1 MREGIHAG
9 FLGGMDVNNRE
20 VAEVFQR
27 IADLLEIK
35 GEEIYRVLAYRRASD
50 TVRSLGESIEAVWRD
65 GRLEE
70 IPGVGKA
77 ISGKID
83 ELLRT
88 GRLEFYEKLTTEIP
102 PSLIDLLHVGDVGP
116 KKAARFWK
124 ELGIT
129 SLDDLEAAAKAG
141 RLKSLRGMGER
152 SEKRILESLEALKLR
167 QTDRILINQAW
178 EIAADLVASLG
189 KLPGVEKAEV
199 AGSLRRWRETVGDL
213 DLIAA
218 SSDASSVMNAFLSLP
233 QISRIVGRGE
243 TKLSV
248 ELHNGLRTQLW
259 VHPPSHFGT
268 ALQYATGSQAHN
280 VRLRELAKRS
290 GLSLSE
296 HGFMRQDGS
305 EITCEDEEEVYRI
318 LGLPWI
324 PAELREDRGEVEAA
338 LEDRLPKLITQN
350 DLVGELHSHSDW
362 SDGSCTLEEM
372 VRAAQAFGLQ
382 YLAITDHSQ
391 SLGVAR
397 GLDVDRLRQQR
408 EAINEIQQAVGDD
421 IRVLQ
426 GIEVEILADGRMDY
440 SDEVLSELDL
450 VIASLHTSLRQPRH
464 IITARL
470 LKAIRNPHV
479 DMIAHPTGR
488 LIGSRD
494 PADLDME
501 AIFET
506 AAEHQV
512 VLSINASPERLDLSD
527 VHARRAMELG
537 CLLAVNTDAHHPE
550 HLVLQQYGVGVA
562 RRAWVESG
570 SVINC
575 WPYDRVHQW
584 LRARG

>member
-1 MREGIHAG
+1 ME
-9 FLGGMDVNNRE
+9 VNNRE
-20 VAEVFQR
+20 VAKIFQS

-35 GEEIYRVLAYRRASD
+35 GEAIYRVLAYRRVGDA
-50 TVRSLGESIEAVWRD
+50 VRSLGQSIEAVWRD

-77 ISGKID
+77 ISEKID

-102 PSLIDLLHVGDVGP
+102 PSLIDLLRVGDVGP

-141 RLKSLRGMGER
+141 KLRSLRGMGER

-167 QTDRILINQAW
+167 QTDRILISQAW
-178 EIAADLVASLG
+178 EIAVDLLASLRE
-189 KLPGVEKAEV
+189 LTGVKKAEI

-218 SSDASSVMNAFLSLP
+218 STEANSVMDAFLSFP
-233 QISRIVGRGE
+233 QVSRILGRGE

-248 ELHNGLRTQLW
+248 ELYDGLRMQLW

-268 ALQYATGSQAHN
+268 VLQYATGSQAHN
-280 VRLRELAKRS
+280 VRLRKLAKRV

-296 HGFMRQDGS
+296 HGFKREDES
-305 EITCEDEEEVYRI
+305 EFACEEEVEVYQI

-324 PAELREDRGEVEAA
+324 PPELREDRGEVQAA
-338 LEDRLPKLITQN
+338 LEDRLPQLITQN
-350 DLVGELHSHSDW
+350 ELVGELHVHTDW
-362 SDGSCTLEEM
+362 SDGSCTLTEM
-372 VRAAQAFGLQ
+372 VEAAQEFGLQ
-382 YLAITDHSQ
+382 YLAITEHSQ

-408 EAINEIQQAVGDD
+408 KAINEIQQVVGDS
-421 IRVLQ
+421 IRILQ
-426 GIEVEILADGRMDY
+426 GVEVEILADGRMDY
-440 SDEVLSELDL
+440 PDEILGELDL
-450 VIASLHTSLRQPRH
+450 VIASLHTSLRQPRE

-470 LKAIRNPHV
+470 LEAIRNPHV

-501 AIFET
+501 SILET

-512 VLSINASPERLDLSD
+512 ALSINASPERLDLTD
-527 VHARRAMELG
+527 LHARRAVELG

-550 HLVLQQYGVGVA
+550 HLAFQQYGVGVA
-562 RRAWVESG
+562 RRAWVDPG
-570 SVINC
+570 SVINS
-575 WPYDRVHQW
+575 WPYDRVVNW

>member
-1 MREGIHAG
+1 ME
-9 FLGGMDVNNRE
+9 VNNRE
-20 VAEVFQR
+20 VAEIFQN

-50 TVRSLGESIEAVWRD
+50 AVRSLGQSIEAVWKD
-65 GRLEE
+65 GHLEE

-77 ISGKID
+77 ISEKID

-88 GRLEFYEKLTTEIP
+88 GDLEFYETLTTEIP
-102 PSLIDLLHVGDVGP
+102 PGLIDLLRVGDVGP

-141 RLKSLRGMGER
+141 KIRSLRGMGER
-152 SEKRILESLEALKLR
+152 SEKRIIESLEALKLR
-167 QTDRILINQAW
+167 QTDRVLINQAW
-178 EIAADLVASLG
+178 EIAMDLLG
-189 KLPGVEKAEV
+189 RLRELPSVEKAEI

-218 SSDASSVMNAFLSLP
+218 STDASSVMEAFLSFP
-233 QISRIVGRGE
+233 QINRILGQGE

-248 ELHNGLRTQLW
+248 ELYDGLRTQLW

-280 VRLRELAKRS
+280 VRLRQLAKGV

-296 HGFMRQDGS
+296 HGFKNDDGS
-305 EITCEDEEEVYRI
+305 EIICEEEAEVYRI

-324 PAELREDRGEVEAA
+324 PPELREDRGEVEAA
-338 LEDRLPKLITQN
+338 LEDRLPKLITQE
-350 DLVGELHSHSDW
+350 DLVGELHIHSDW
-362 SDGSCTLEEM
+362 SDGSCTMKEM
-372 VRAAQAFGLQ
+372 VMAALEFGLQ

-397 GLDVDRLRQQR
+397 GLDVDHLKQQR
-408 EAINEIQQAVGDD
+408 KEIDEIQQEMGED
-421 IRVLQ
+421 IRILQ
-426 GIEVEILADGRMDY
+426 GVEVEILADGRLDY
-440 SDEVLSELDL
+440 SDEVLGELDL
-450 VIASLHTSLRQPRH
+450 VIASIHTSLRQPRD

-470 LKAIRNPHV
+470 IKAIRNPHV

-501 AIFET
+501 AILET

-512 VLSINASPERLDLSD
+512 VLSINANPERLDLSD
-527 VHARRAMELG
+527 LHTRRAVELG

-550 HLVLQQYGVGVA
+550 HLSFQQYGVCVA

-570 SVINC
+570 SVINS
-575 WPYDRVHQW
+575 WPYDRVLKW
-584 LRARG
+584 LRARD

>member
-1 MREGIHAG
+1 M
-9 FLGGMDVNNRE
+9 NNRE

>member
-1 MREGIHAG
+1 MREVINIQ
-9 FLGGMDVNNRE
+9 GGMEVNNRE
-20 VAEVFQR
+20 VAEVFER

-35 GEEIYRVLAYRRASD
+35 GEKIYRVLAYRRASD
-50 TVRSLGESIEAVWRD
+50 AVRSLGQNIEAVWRK
-65 GRLEE
+65 GLLEE

-77 ISGKID
+77 ISDKID

-88 GRLEFYEKLTTEIP
+88 GQLEFYEKLTTEIP
-102 PSLIDLLHVGDVGP
+102 PSLIDLLRVGDVGP

-141 RLKSLRGMGER
+141 KLRSLHGMGER

-167 QTDRILINQAW
+167 QTDRVLINQAW
-178 EIAADLVASLG
+178 EIAPDLVASLRE
-189 KLPGVEKAEV
+189 LPAVEKAEV

-218 SSDASSVMNAFLSLP
+218 STEASSAMDAFLSFP
-233 QISRIVGRGE
+233 HISRILGRGE

-248 ELHNGLRTQLW
+248 ELYDGLRAQLW
-259 VHPPSHFGT
+259 VHPPSRFGT

-280 VRLRELAKRS
+280 VRLRELAKRA

-296 HGFMRQDGS
+296 HGFKKQDGT
-305 EITCEDEEEVYRI
+305 EITCEEEAEVYHI

-324 PAELREDRGEVEAA
+324 PPELREDRGEVEAG

-350 DLVGELHSHSDW
+350 DLVGELHVHSDW
-362 SDGSCTLEEM
+362 SDGSCTLTEM
-372 VRAAQAFGLQ
+372 VKAAQEYGLQ
-382 YLAITDHSQ
+382 YLAITEHSQ
-391 SLGVAR
+391 SLGIAS
-397 GLDVDRLRQQR
+397 GLNIDRLRQQR
-408 EAINEIQQAVGDD
+408 QAINEIQQEVGDD
-421 IRVLQ
+421 IRILHGV
-426 GIEVEILADGRMDY
+426 EVEILADGRLDF
-440 SDEVLSELDL
+440 SDEVLDELDL
-450 VIASLHTSLRQPRH
+450 VIASLHTSLRQPRD
-464 IITARL
+464 IITTRL

-501 AIFET
+501 AILEA

-512 VLSINASPERLDLSD
+512 VLSINANPERLDLSD
-527 VHARRAMELG
+527 LHAHRAVELG

-550 HLVLQQYGVGVA
+550 NLAFQQYGVGVA
-562 RRAWVESG
+562 RRAWVESR

-575 WPYDRVHQW
+575 WPYDRVRKW

>member
-1 MREGIHAG
+1 ME
-9 FLGGMDVNNRE
+9 VNNRE
-20 VAEVFQR
+20 VAKIFQS

-35 GEEIYRVLAYRRASD
+35 GEAIYRILAYRRASD
-50 TVRSLGESIEAVWRD
+50 AVRSLGQSIEAVWRD

-77 ISGKID
+77 ISEKID

-102 PSLIDLLHVGDVGP
+102 PGLIDLLRVGDVGP

-129 SLDDLEAAAKAG
+129 SLNDLEAAAKAG
-141 RLKSLRGMGER
+141 KLRSLRGMGVR

-167 QTDRILINQAW
+167 QTDRILISQAW
-178 EIAADLVASLG
+178 EIAVDLLASLRE
-189 KLPGVEKAEV
+189 LPGVEKAEI
-199 AGSLRRWRETVGDL
+199 AGSLRRWHETVGDL

-218 SSDASSVMNAFLSLP
+218 STDASSVMDAFLSFP
-233 QISRIVGRGE
+233 QISRILGRGK

-248 ELHNGLRTQLW
+248 ELYAGLRTQLW

-280 VRLRELAKRS
+280 VRLRELAKRV

-296 HGFMRQDGS
+296 HGFKRQDES
-305 EITCEDEEEVYRI
+305 EFTCEEEVEVYQI

-324 PAELREDRGEVEAA
+324 PPELREDRGEVQAA
-338 LEDRLPKLITQN
+338 LEDRLPQLITQN
-350 DLVGELHSHSDW
+350 DLVGELHVHSDW
-362 SDGSCTLEEM
+362 SDGSCTLKEM
-372 VRAAQAFGLQ
+372 VEGAQEFGLQ

-391 SLGVAR
+391 SLGIAR

-408 EAINEIQQAVGDD
+408 KAINEIQQSVGDD
-421 IRVLQ
+421 IRILQ
-426 GIEVEILADGRMDY
+426 GVEVEILADGRLDY
-440 SDEVLSELDL
+440 PDEVLSELDL
-450 VIASLHTSLRQPRH
+450 VIASLHTSLRQPRD

-470 LKAIRNPHV
+470 LEAIRNPHV

-501 AIFET
+501 SILET

-512 VLSINASPERLDLSD
+512 ALSINASPERLDLSD
-527 VHARRAMELG
+527 LHVRRAVELG
-537 CLLAVNTDAHHPE
+537 CLLAVNTDAHHPK
-550 HLVLQQYGVGVA
+550 HLAFQQYGVGVA
-562 RRAWVESG
+562 RRAWLEPG

-575 WPYDRVHQW
+575 WPYDRVLKW

>member
-1 MREGIHAG
+1 M
-9 FLGGMDVNNRE
+9 NNRE

-488 LIGSRD
+488 LVGSRD

>member
-233 QISRIVGRGE
+233 QRPQ
-243 TKLSV
+243 KLPIFMPLPQLPNDDRNRV
-248 ELHNGLRTQLW
+248 E
-259 VHPPSHFGT
+259 
-268 ALQYATGSQAHN
+268 
-280 VRLRELAKRS
+280 
-290 GLSLSE
+290 
-296 HGFMRQDGS
+296 
-305 EITCEDEEEVYRI
+305 
-318 LGLPWI
+318 
-324 PAELREDRGEVEAA
+324 
-338 LEDRLPKLITQN
+338 
-350 DLVGELHSHSDW
+350 
-362 SDGSCTLEEM
+362 
-372 VRAAQAFGLQ
+372 
-382 YLAITDHSQ
+382 
-391 SLGVAR
+391 
-397 GLDVDRLRQQR
+397 
-408 EAINEIQQAVGDD
+408 
-421 IRVLQ
+421 
-426 GIEVEILADGRMDY
+426 
-440 SDEVLSELDL
+440 
-450 VIASLHTSLRQPRH
+450 
-464 IITARL
+464 
-470 LKAIRNPHV
+470 
-479 DMIAHPTGR
+479 
-488 LIGSRD
+488 
-494 PADLDME
+494 
-501 AIFET
+501 
-506 AAEHQV
+506 
-512 VLSINASPERLDLSD
+512 
-527 VHARRAMELG
+527 
-537 CLLAVNTDAHHPE
+537 
-550 HLVLQQYGVGVA
+550 
-562 RRAWVESG
+562 
-570 SVINC
+570 
-575 WPYDRVHQW
+575 
-584 LRARG
+584 

>member
-1 MREGIHAG
+1 MN
-9 FLGGMDVNNRE
+9 VNNRE
-20 VAEVFQR
+20 VAEVFQN

-50 TVRSLGESIEAVWRD
+50 AVRSLGKDIEAVWRD
-65 GRLEE
+65 ERLEE

-77 ISGKID
+77 ISEKID

-88 GRLEFYEKLTTEIP
+88 GRLEFYEKLTAEIP
-102 PSLIDLLHVGDVGP
+102 LSLLDLLRVGDVGP

-124 ELGIT
+124 ELGI
-129 SLDDLEAAAKAG
+129 
-141 RLKSLRGMGER
+141 KSLEELEVAANAGKIRSLHGMGER
-152 SEKRILESLEALKLR
+152 SEKRIIESLEALKLR
-167 QTDRILINQAW
+167 QADRVLINQAW
-178 EIAADLVASLG
+178 ELGAELIANLRELA
-189 KLPGVEKAEV
+189 GVEKAEV

-213 DLIAA
+213 DLVAA
-218 SSDASSVMNAFLSLP
+218 SSDASSVMEDFLSFP
-233 QISRIVGRGE
+233 QVSRVLGRGE

-248 ELHNGLRTQLW
+248 ELFDGLRAQLW

-280 VRLRELAKRS
+280 VRLRELAKRN

-296 HGFMRQDGS
+296 HGFKKQDGT
-305 EITCEDEEEVYRI
+305 EITCEEEKEVYRI

-324 PAELREDRGEVEAA
+324 PPELREDRGEVEAA
-338 LEDRLPKLITQN
+338 LEDRLPKLITLD
-350 DLVGELHSHSDW
+350 DLVGELHTHSDW

-372 VRAAQAFGLQ
+372 VKAAQELGLQ

-397 GLDVDRLRQQR
+397 GLDADRLRQQR
-408 EAINEIQQAVGDD
+408 EAINEIQDAVGDG
-421 IRVLQ
+421 IRILQ
-426 GIEVEILADGRMDY
+426 GVEVEILADGRLDY
-440 SDEVLSELDL
+440 PDEVLSELDL
-450 VIASLHTSLRQPRH
+450 VIAALHSSLRQPREM
-464 IITARL
+464 ITTRL
-470 LKAIRNPHV
+470 IKAIRNPHV

-501 AIFET
+501 AILET

-512 VLSINASPERLDLSD
+512 VLSINANPERLDLSD
-527 VHARRAMELG
+527 LHARRAVELG
-537 CLLAVNTDAHHPE
+537 CLLAINTDAHHPE
-550 HLVLQQYGVGVA
+550 HYAFKRYGVGVA
-562 RRAWVESG
+562 RRAWVEKG

-575 WPYDRVHQW
+575 WSYDRVHKW

>member
-1 MREGIHAG
+1 M
-9 FLGGMDVNNRE
+9 NNRE
-20 VAEVFQR
+20 VAEVFQH

-35 GEEIYRVLAYRRASD
+35 GEEIYRILAYRRASD
-50 TVRSLGESIEAVWRD
+50 AVRSLGQNIEAVWRD

-77 ISGKID
+77 ISEKID

-88 GRLEFYEKLTTEIP
+88 GHLEFYDKLATEIP
-102 PSLIDLLHVGDVGP
+102 PSLINLLRVGDVGP

-129 SLDDLEAAAKAG
+129 SLDDLEAAAEAG
-141 RLKSLRGMGER
+141 KVRSLRGMGER
-152 SEKRILESLEALKLR
+152 SEKRILESLKALKLR
-167 QTDRILINQAW
+167 QTDRVLINQAW
-178 EIAADLVASLG
+178 EIATDLVVSLRE
-189 KLPGVEKAEV
+189 LPGVEKAEI

-218 SSDASSVMNAFLSLP
+218 STDASSVMDAFLSFP
-233 QISRIVGRGE
+233 QISRILGRGE

-248 ELHNGLRTQLW
+248 ELYDGLRTQLW
-259 VHPPSHFGT
+259 VHPPSRLGT

-280 VRLRELAKRS
+280 VRLRQLAKENE
-290 GLSLSE
+290 LSLSE
-296 HGFMRQDGS
+296 HGFIKQDGS
-305 EITCEDEEEVYRI
+305 EITCEEETEVYRI

-324 PAELREDRGEVEAA
+324 PPELREDRGEVEAA
-338 LEDRLPKLITQN
+338 LEDRLPKLITQR
-350 DLVGELHSHSDW
+350 DLVGELHVHSDW

-372 VRAAQAFGLQ
+372 VRAAQEFGLQ

-397 GLDVDRLRQQR
+397 GLDVDRLRRQR
-408 EAINEIQQAVGDD
+408 KAIDEIQQQVGDD
-421 IRVLQ
+421 IRILQ
-426 GIEVEILADGRMDY
+426 GVEVEILADGRIDY
-440 SDEVLSELDL
+440 SDEVLGELDL
-450 VIASLHTSLRQPRH
+450 VIASLHTSLRQPRD
-464 IITARL
+464 IITTRL
-470 LKAIRNPHV
+470 IQAIRNSHV

-501 AIFET
+501 AILET

-512 VLSINASPERLDLSD
+512 ILSINANPERLDLSD
-527 VHARRAMELG
+527 LHARRAVELG

-550 HLVLQQYGVGVA
+550 HLAFQQYGVGVA

-570 SVINC
+570 SVVNS
-575 WPYDRVHQW
+575 WSYDRVLKW